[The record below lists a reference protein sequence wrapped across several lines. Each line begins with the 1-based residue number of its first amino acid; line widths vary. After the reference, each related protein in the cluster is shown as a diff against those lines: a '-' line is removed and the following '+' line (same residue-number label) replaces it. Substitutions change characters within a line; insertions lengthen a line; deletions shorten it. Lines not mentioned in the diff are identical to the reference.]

1 MIIEWAVLATGLTF
15 VAVFVFGVVYAFGFQ
30 ISDDGSTVAG
40 FTLVS
45 LLIAVVLGTHEA
57 IHAVVIGQYGGDVPF
72 GVRIAGFVLPYAYMT
87 TTQRLIRNQ
96 FIAVSL
102 APLVV
107 ITVIGVS
114 LDHAGG
120 INHDPSAR
128 VERRRR
134 DRQHLDGRYPP
145 LVSVSRDREVRL
157 LALRS
162 MERSY
167 IEHC

>member
-30 ISDDGSTVAG
+30 ISDVSSTVAG

-45 LLIAVVLGTHEA
+45 LLIAAVLGTHEA
-57 IHAVVIGQYGGDVPF
+57 IHAVVIGQYGGDVPLASESPDSCLYEY
-72 GVRIAGFVLPYAYMT
+72 VT
-87 TTQRLIRNQ
+87 TTQRLSRNQ

-102 APLVV
+102 APLVI
-107 ITVIGVS
+107 ITVIGVPLMIALEAS
-114 LDHAGG
+114 IMTLPLALNAGVAIGNIWMVG
-120 INHDPSAR
+120 I
-128 VERRRR
+128 
-134 DRQHLDGRYPP
+134 LLRYPSH
-145 LVSVSRDREVRL
+145 VIVEVRL

-167 IEHC
+167 IGHC